1 MAANALHVR
10 RGNRPPIV
18 RCVNQVALNVAMSA
32 DIASEA
38 HAVPGKQLLDE
49 MANEMRARLRPEK
62 MPAALQQERG
72 ESPDA
77 TAWQARVP
85 MTTKSEFVGTRYPVD
100 K

>member
-1 MAANALHVR
+1 
-10 RGNRPPIV
+10 
-18 RCVNQVALNVAMSA
+18 MSA

-49 MANEMRARLRPEK
+49 MADEMRAHLRPEK

-72 ESPDA
+72 ESPRCNGLA
-77 TAWQARVP
+77 GRGL
-85 MTTKSEFVGTRYPVD
+85 TTKSEFVGTRYSLD

>member
-1 MAANALHVR
+1 
-10 RGNRPPIV
+10 V
-18 RCVNQVALNVAMSA
+18 RCANRVALNAASA

-49 MANEMRARLRPEK
+49 MADEMRARLRPEK

-85 MTTKSEFVGTRYPVD
+85 MTTKSEFVGTRSPVD